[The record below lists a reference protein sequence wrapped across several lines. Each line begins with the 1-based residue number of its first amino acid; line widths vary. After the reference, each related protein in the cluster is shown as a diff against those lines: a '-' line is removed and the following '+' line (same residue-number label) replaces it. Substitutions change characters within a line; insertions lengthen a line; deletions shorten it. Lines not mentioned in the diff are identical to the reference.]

1 MPEIVWRKHVRNAN
15 LCQHPE
21 GCGYTNQARQ
31 SGLKLLKPAF
41 AGFVCVATPFSGYT
55 NQARSGGLKLLR
67 KPKQE
72 QIKAMMPP
80 SLTGPSPSASQ
91 IWVKKVT

>member
-21 GCGYTNQARQ
+21 GC
-31 SGLKLLKPAF
+31 
-41 AGFVCVATPFSGYT
+41 GYT